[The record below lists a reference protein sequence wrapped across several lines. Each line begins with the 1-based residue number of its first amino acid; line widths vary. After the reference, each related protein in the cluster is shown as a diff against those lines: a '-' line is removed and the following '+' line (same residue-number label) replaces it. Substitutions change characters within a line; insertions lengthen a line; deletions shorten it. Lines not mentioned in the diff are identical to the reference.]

1 MEREFYNRLPV
12 SCESTYLPGLLT
24 TVCVLPKGRATLSKN
39 TRIYC
44 NNEKKERE
52 REGEK
57 KGRGDLN
64 RPLFSFILNLRVYR
78 STRVINTGLTRIP
91 FKRHS
96 LYPSCT
102 FSYL

>member
-44 NNEKKERE
+44 NNEKKGRE